1 MQNLLYRWLL
11 LVGLG
16 HVVLGVVLAFTAQ
29 LPLADTY
36 FQQLYA
42 SFAVEP
48 MSTPYHNLLTTM
60 VRLFGP
66 TVASW
71 GLLFTLLVHL
81 YRQHG
86 HALIKPVLFAALL
99 VWCVLDSGISAYYGL
114 SLHVY
119 LNSAAALS
127 IALPLL
133 LLRPLAT
140 SQVKD

>member
-16 HVVLGVVLAFTAQ
+16 HVGLGVLLAFTAQ
-29 LPLADTY
+29 LPLADFY
-36 FQQLYA
+36 FQHLYA
-42 SFAVEP
+42 SFAVADAP
-48 MSTPYHNLLTTM
+48 TAYQQLLSTL

-86 HALIKPVLFAALL
+86 HALIKPALFAALL
-99 VWCVLDSGISAYYGL
+99 LWCVLDSAISAYYGL
-114 SLHVY
+114 FLHVY

-127 IALPLL
+127 IAVPLCF
-133 LLRPLAT
+133 LRPIT
-140 SQVKD
+140 H